1 MIVNLPDDFYAR
13 GYGKGYEKYSQTQR
27 LEQCMYVYTLIY
39 YKYVELIR
47 IIKSPEPL
55 TTYVTYN
62 IFLGTQ
68 VPLVLTLTHTSWPLS
83 VCKNTILY
91 DYLPTHM
98 KMGFTLI
105 LSRCQLLAL
114 ATFMDPRSIM
124 GKVNHVIDKQ

>member
-39 YKYVELIR
+39 YKYVEPIR

-68 VPLVLTLTHTSWPLS
+68 VPLVLTLMHTS
-83 VCKNTILY
+83 
-91 DYLPTHM
+91 
-98 KMGFTLI
+98 
-105 LSRCQLLAL
+105 
-114 ATFMDPRSIM
+114 
-124 GKVNHVIDKQ
+124 